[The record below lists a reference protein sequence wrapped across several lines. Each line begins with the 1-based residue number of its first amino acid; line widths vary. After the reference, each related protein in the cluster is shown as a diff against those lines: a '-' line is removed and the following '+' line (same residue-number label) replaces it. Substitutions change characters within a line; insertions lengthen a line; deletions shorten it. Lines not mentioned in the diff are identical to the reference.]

1 MRKFPAQL
9 ITWTLAL
16 SVLLSLPAMAANI
29 YRYYDNQ
36 GNLFHGSQ
44 VPPEF
49 VKNGYEVLNEKGQV
63 IQTVARAL
71 TEEEREAQ
79 ALAQQSQQQS
89 QEERA
94 RQEEEDR
101 LLLRLY
107 RSPEEVIRR
116 RDSTVE
122 QLDAQITALTG
133 LRNDAQRRLD
143 SVQGQVDGN
152 ANPPETLLSQ
162 LENATEERDRLQR
175 QVERVENEKAETVE
189 TAEKNINRLRELLNL
204 N

>member
-1 MRKFPAQL
+1 
-9 ITWTLAL
+9 
-16 SVLLSLPAMAANI
+16 MAANI

-44 VPPEF
+44 VSPEF

-143 SVQGQVDGN
+143 SVHGQVDGN